1 MLPLQQNVTI
11 SRHRLLDGLFVGLLI
26 LYTFAAVAITPFHG
40 DESTI
45 IAMSVDFHTLI
56 SGHAADLGYHNPA
69 IGDPSLQELRM
80 INGNLSGFGYGLMWT
95 LAGLSVTDLNTQWD
109 WSTDYQTN
117 LAMGHRPS
125 PLLLFV
131 TRLWATFCTSL
142 SIAVMFAIGRRL
154 GGRRLAWL
162 TALCFTLLPAML
174 VNGRRANFEGTT
186 LLTTTLALLAAVILA
201 QRLRQRSVRWIH
213 WLLFGVAC
221 GAAVAS
227 KHNSLLIL
235 APLFAGLLIIGLL
248 VSGRRWSTVG
258 GLFAAGIIMIGVF
271 FVFNPA
277 WWSLSPELP
286 REILRLRGDLL
297 RLQTDAFGGFA
308 PTAEGWWERINA
320 GLSYVFAAPQYYEVN
335 VGWNVWIADEIARYE
350 ASGLIGLIVPAIV
363 WLLLALIGLIT
374 LRRDAAGWL
383 LRGLGLA
390 VLIALI
396 LVNPLP
402 WQRYYLPLAPFA
414 AIFSGAGISYL
425 LGLVLQ
431 VQRQGRE
438 RVRTA

>member
-1 MLPLQQNVTI
+1 MIALQPSI
-11 SRHRLLDGLFVGLLI
+11 LKSRHRLFDGLFVALLI
-26 LYTFAAVAITPFHG
+26 LYTMAGVAITPFHG

-56 SGHAADLGYHNPA
+56 SGHAADLTYHNPA
-69 IGDPSLQELRM
+69 VGDPSLQELRM
-80 INGNLSGFGYGLMWT
+80 INGNLSGLGYGLMWT
-95 LAGLSVTDLNTQWD
+95 LAGLSVSDLNTQWD

-125 PLLLFV
+125 PPLLFV
-131 TRLWATFCTSL
+131 TRLWAAFCTSL

-162 TALCFTLLPAML
+162 AALCFTLLPAML

-186 LLTTTLALLAAVILA
+186 LLTTTLAVLAAVILA
-201 QRLRQRSVRWIH
+201 QRLRQGNLRWIH
-213 WLLFGVAC
+213 WLLFG
-221 GAAVAS
+221 AASGLALAS

-235 APLFAGLLIIGLL
+235 APMFAGLLLIGLL
-248 VSGRRWSTVG
+248 TAGQRLTAIG
-258 GLFAAGIIMIGVF
+258 GLFAAGIVMIAVF
-271 FVFNPA
+271 FAFDPA

-286 REILRLRGDLL
+286 REILRLRSNLL

-308 PTAEGWWERINA
+308 PTAQGWWERISA
-320 GLSYVFAAPQYYEVN
+320 GTSYVFAAPQYYEVN
-335 VGWNVWIADEIARYE
+335 VGWNLWIADEIARYE
-350 ASGLIGLIVPAIV
+350 ASGLIGLIVPAAV
-363 WLLLALIGLIT
+363 WLLLALVGLIT
-374 LRRDAAGWL
+374 LRHDAAGWL

-425 LGLVLQ
+425 LGLVI
-431 VQRQGRE
+431 QRRG